1 MKNFLITVVKGVIS
15 FIVLTFFI
23 LVFWAMIVAMLKH
36 FDESFANVD
45 KTIVLAVVSAIASI
59 ITLIISKSIDRN
71 SVAFS
76 EKKKINQPIYE
87 NLIKDILAAEKNK
100 DLIKKEYLPFVLSC
114 TNDAVYTEFLSY
126 CDSAVSN
133 TDKLF
138 LAIRKE
144 LKLTNKTSNNRGA

>member
-1 MKNFLITVVKGVIS
+1 MKNFLITVIKGVIS
-15 FIVLTFFI
+15 FIILTFFI

-76 EKKKINQPIYE
+76 EKKKTNQPVYE
-87 NLIKDILAAEKNK
+87 NLIKDIITAEKSK
-100 DLIKKEYLPFVLSC
+100 EVIKNEYSAFILSHA
-114 TNDAVYTEFLSY
+114 NDSIYSEFLKY
-126 CDSAVSN
+126 FDSDNVKADN
-133 TDKLF
+133 LF

-144 LKLTNKTSNNRGA
+144 LKLTNRTSH

>member
-1 MKNFLITVVKGVIS
+1 MKNFLITVIKGVIS
-15 FIVLTFFI
+15 FIILTFFI

-45 KTIVLAVVSAIASI
+45 KTVVSAIASI

-76 EKKKINQPIYE
+76 EKKKTNQPVYE
-87 NLIKDILAAEKNK
+87 NLIKDIITAEKRK
-100 DLIKKEYLPFVLSC
+100 EVIKNEYSAFVLSHA
-114 TNDAVYTEFLSY
+114 NDSIYSEFLKY
-126 CDSAVSN
+126 CDSDNVKADN
-133 TDKLF
+133 LF

-144 LKLTNKTSNNRGA
+144 LKLTNRTSH

>member
-1 MKNFLITVVKGVIS
+1 MKNFLITVIKGVIS
-15 FIVLTFFI
+15 FIILTFFI

-71 SVAFS
+71 SVAFL
-76 EKKKINQPIYE
+76 EKKKTNQPVYE
-87 NLIKDILAAEKNK
+87 NLIKDIITAEKSK
-100 DLIKKEYLPFVLSC
+100 EVIKNEYSAFILSYA
-114 TNDAVYTEFLSY
+114 NDSIYSEFLKY
-126 CDSAVSN
+126 CDSDNVKADN
-133 TDKLF
+133 LF

-144 LKLTNKTSNNRGA
+144 LKLTNRTSH

>member
-1 MKNFLITVVKGVIS
+1 MKNFLITVIKGVIS
-15 FIVLTFFI
+15 FIILTFFI

-76 EKKKINQPIYE
+76 EKKKTNQPVYE
-87 NLIKDILAAEKNK
+87 NLIKDIITAEKSK
-100 DLIKKEYLPFVLSC
+100 EVIKNEYSAFVLSHA
-114 TNDAVYTEFLSY
+114 NDSIYSEFLKY
-126 CDSAVSN
+126 CDSDNVKADN
-133 TDKLF
+133 LF

-144 LKLTNKTSNNRGA
+144 LKLTNRTSH